1 MGSIARALEMNGI
14 ATVVV
19 AWNGGRIRLVSVPR
33 VVITRLQRGTVFC
46 RPGDA
51 TQQRRILEAALA
63 LLQDDAPLEPV
74 TLNERLVN

>member
-1 MGSIARALEMNGI
+1 VGLIARALEMNGI

-33 VVITRLQRGTVFC
+33 VVITRLQRGTVFG

-63 LLQDDAPLEPV
+63 LLKDDAPLEPV
-74 TLNERLVN
+74 TLNERLEN